1 MDTLMRTL
9 KLVALGVLFIAGA
22 PLAAHAQAP
31 AAEGSRF
38 FFNLNFGGQWREQ
51 TFTDSSMFPYH
62 GETGAVAAAH

>member
-31 AAEGSRF
+31 AADGSRF
-38 FFNLNFGGQWREQ
+38 FFNISFGGQWREQ
-51 TFTDSSMFPYH
+51 TFTDSSTFPY
-62 GETGAVAAAH
+62 